1 VDIITQGLNVV
12 KMPIVIE
19 IYMVRAMIVGPMV
32 YANALKD
39 GLVSDV

>member
-1 VDIITQGLNVV
+1 MDIITQGLSAV

-19 IYMVRAMIVGPMV
+19 IYMVRAMIVGPMG
-32 YANALKD
+32 YANVLKD